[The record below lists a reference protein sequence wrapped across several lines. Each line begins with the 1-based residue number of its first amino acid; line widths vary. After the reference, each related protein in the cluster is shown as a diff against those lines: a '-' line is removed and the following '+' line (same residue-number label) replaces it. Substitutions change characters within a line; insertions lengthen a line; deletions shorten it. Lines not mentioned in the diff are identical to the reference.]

1 MKMKATANLSGK
13 VGRIKKGGEFIVDAA
28 HGRELIERGIA
39 YEVATPEAE
48 TKPKRTRKD

>member
-13 VGRIKKGGEFIVDAA
+13 VGRVKKGEEFIVDAA

-39 YEVATPEAE
+39 CEVSTPDAE
-48 TKPKRTRKD
+48 TKTKRARKD